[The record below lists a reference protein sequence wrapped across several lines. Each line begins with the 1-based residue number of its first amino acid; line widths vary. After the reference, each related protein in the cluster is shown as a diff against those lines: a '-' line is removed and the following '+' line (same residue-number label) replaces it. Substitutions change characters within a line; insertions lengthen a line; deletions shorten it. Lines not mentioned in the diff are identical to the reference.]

1 MTQPSS
7 RRLLCASLAGLALVF
22 AVPAL
27 PQATSA
33 ALPNAYRVEIVIFRN
48 DNLKT
53 DENLD
58 APAEGRGF
66 ADGNSNGQP
75 PKVIKILGPESAQ
88 LGGIANKL
96 RSSGYRV
103 LGHAIWL
110 QTSTNWPA
118 HLGVDLADVGIA
130 SPELSGQ
137 IFIERGTLLHMGV
150 NITLATAGGP
160 TYRLSELRRVKF
172 NENQYFDHPA
182 MGVIAIVSQ
191 AGKADP
197 TP

>member
-1 MTQPSS
+1 MTQPTS
-7 RRLLCASLAGLALVF
+7 RRLLCAGLAALALGF
-22 AVPAL
+22 TVPAL

-48 DNLKT
+48 DNMKT

-130 SPELSGQ
+130 TPELSGQ

-150 NITLATAGGP
+150 NITLATGAGP